1 MKAIHNAA
9 RRAQGNRQAVFKEQ
23 SYDSFSS
30 LPVLPPLLPV
40 VVDDEPHQTNQTD
53 KGTLQKHILLLSIR
67 LCEQILHGKN
77 SSPADEELGGS

>member
-1 MKAIHNAA
+1 MKAIHNGVKALFD
-9 RRAQGNRQAVFKEQ
+9 NPIAVFKEQ

-53 KGTLQKHILLLSIR
+53 KGTLEKH
-67 LCEQILHGKN
+67 LCMF
-77 SSPADEELGGS
+77 